1 MKVTV
6 SKPVEIEIKYMR
18 IAVPVRYDEDDMPN
32 DFPFR
37 KGDVWDIVV
46 DMDTGKIENWPEGV
60 EHSLYMKVC
69 DSGSYLLLDTN
80 REEVGSIIEDYVPSA
95 VPGEY
100 GDYISLEIAGDGT
113 ITNWK
118 KKPNLSKF
126 FKQSEGDHD

>member
-18 IAVPVRYDEDDMPN
+18 IAVPVRYDEEDMPN

-37 KGDVWDIVV
+37 KDDVWDIVV
-46 DMDTGKIENWPEGV
+46 DIDTGKIENWPEGV
-60 EHSLYMKVC
+60 ENSLYMKVC
-69 DSGSYLLLDTN
+69 DEGSYFLLDAN
-80 REEVGSIIEDYVPSA
+80 REEVGSIINDYVPKA

-100 GDYISLEIAGDGT
+100 GDYINFEIASDGT

-118 KKPNLSKF
+118 KKPNVSKF
-126 FKQSEGDHD
+126 FKQASGDHD